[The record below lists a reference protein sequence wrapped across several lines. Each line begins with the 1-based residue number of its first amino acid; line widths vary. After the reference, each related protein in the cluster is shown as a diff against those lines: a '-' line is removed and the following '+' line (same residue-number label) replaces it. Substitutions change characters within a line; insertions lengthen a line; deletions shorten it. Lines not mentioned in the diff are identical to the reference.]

1 MRLVSWLADLGK
13 GDVPLAGGK
22 GANLGELLRANLP
35 VPPGFVVT
43 TDAYRHFVVANSLQP
58 EIERLAQAAPPDDL
72 TALTGAA
79 NAIGA
84 RFAKATMPPE
94 VATAIREAY
103 ATLREPPVAVRSS
116 ATAEDLPGASFAG
129 QMETYLNIR
138 GHDALLA
145 AVRRCW
151 ASLWT
156 ARAISYRA
164 NQGIASGAVS
174 LAVVVQELL
183 AADAAGVLF
192 TANPVNGRRDQMVI
206 DGCWGLGEALVS
218 GQVTPDHWVVDAR
231 TGAIREARIARK
243 QVMTTRQETGTVI
256 LPVPADRQEKPVLDE
271 AQVAALTELGR
282 RVAAH
287 YGSPQ
292 DIEWALAQGRP
303 YLVQA
308 RPITSLF
315 PLPQPEPAATAG
327 ERVYVCLNI
336 LQGLVEPFTPMGIA
350 AFRALGRGPARLLGV
365 RVRRGEAPPPVK
377 VAAGRIFLDITPIL
391 QNRTTRAAVLRAS
404 GAIDRQVSG
413 ILRFLVERDHDHLI
427 ARPGRFPF
435 RPQFGFLLRGL
446 GHFFFAMLF
455 PDTARARVLGRAEAF
470 VQALETRADAMRGLA
485 ERQRF
490 VEEVLPTLGPE
501 IMGHGLPLIFGS
513 GLLAVFL
520 LRSRLQAW
528 LADATALQPVLRAL
542 PHNPTTQM
550 DLALWDVAQ
559 RLKAE
564 GVAPSAGHPAV
575 RAFLARYGHRAAREI
590 DLGVPRWSED
600 PTPILNILQ
609 TYLTHGQE
617 EDPARH
623 FRQGAERADETA
635 ANLVERVRRE
645 KGRLRAA
652 GVRFLLRRVR
662 ALAGVREY
670 PKFFAVRILAAMRR
684 VLAGAG
690 AELAAAGRLDRAE
703 DVFFLDLR
711 DLQAPHDLRA
721 LAAAN
726 RADYERERSRRAIP
740 RVLTST
746 GETFYTAP
754 TTTPGAMIGTA
765 ASPGVYEGR
774 VRVVFDPR
782 EAQLEPG
789 EILVAPGTD
798 PAWTPLFLS
807 AGALVMEI
815 GGIMSHG
822 SVVAR
827 EYGIPAV
834 VGVAGAT
841 QLLQTRQ
848 RVRVDGENGLVVPL

>member
-1 MRLVSWLADLGK
+1 MRLVSWLTELGK
-13 GDVPLAGGK
+13 GDGVLAGGK
-22 GANLGELLRANLP
+22 GANLGELLRARLP

-43 TDAYRHFVVANSLQP
+43 TAAYRHFVAANSLQP
-58 EIERLAQAAPPDDL
+58 RIERLARACPPDDL

-84 RFAKATMPPE
+84 LFASATLPNE
-94 VATAIREAY
+94 IATAIREAY

-129 QMETYLNIR
+129 QMDTYLNVR
-138 GHDALLA
+138 GPDALLA

-164 NQGIASGAVS
+164 KQGIAPAAVS

-218 GQVTPDHWVVDAR
+218 GRVTPDHWVVSAH
-231 TGAIREARIARK
+231 TGAVLEADVARK
-243 QVMTTRQETGTVI
+243 EAMTARQETGTAI
-256 LPVPADRQEKPVLDE
+256 LPVPAVLREKPVLDG
-271 AQVAALTELGR
+271 AGVAALTELGR

-287 YGSPQ
+287 FGAPQ
-292 DIEWALAQGRP
+292 DVEWARAHGRL

-315 PLPQPEPAATAG
+315 PLPRPEPAATAG
-327 ERVYVCLNI
+327 ERVYVCLNV

-350 AFRALGRGPARLLGV
+350 AFRAVLRGVAGLVGV
-365 RVRRGEAPPPVK
+365 RVRRGEAPPPFK
-377 VAAGRIFLDITPIL
+377 VAADRIYLDITPAL
-391 QNRTTRAAVLRAS
+391 QNRTTRPAVLRGS
-404 GAIDRQVSG
+404 GAIDRQVSAV
-413 ILRFLVERDHDHLI
+413 LRFLVERDQDLT

-435 RPQFGFLLRGL
+435 RPPFGFLLRRL
-446 GHFFFAMLF
+446 GQLFFVVLF
-455 PDTARARVLGRAEAF
+455 PDGARARILARTEAF
-470 VQALETRADAMRGLA
+470 VQALEVRAGAPRGLA
-485 ERQRF
+485 ERLLF
-490 VEEVLPTLGPE
+490 VEEALPTLGPALF
-501 IMGHGLPLIFGS
+501 GLGLPLVVGS
-513 GLLAVFL
+513 GLLAVSL
-520 LRSRLQAW
+520 VRAELQAW
-528 LADATALQPVLRAL
+528 LGDATALQQVLRAL
-542 PHNPTTQM
+542 PHNPTTEM
-550 DLALWDVAQ
+550 DLALWGVSR
-559 RLKAE
+559 RLKEE

-575 RAFLARYGHRAAREI
+575 AAFLARYGHRAAREI

-600 PTPILNILQ
+600 PTPVLNVLR
-609 TYLTHGQE
+609 TYLAHGPE
-617 EDPARH
+617 ADPARH
-623 FRQGAERADETA
+623 FRQGVERADETV
-635 ANLVERVRRE
+635 ANLIGRVRRE

-652 GVRFLLRRVR
+652 WLRFLLRRVR

-670 PKFFAVRILAAMRR
+670 PKFFAVRVLAAMRR

-703 DVFFLDLR
+703 DVFFLDPE
-711 DLQAPHDLRA
+711 DLQTPRDLRA

-726 RADYERERSRRAIP
+726 RADYERERSRRNIP

-746 GETFYTAP
+746 GETFYAAP
-754 TTTPGAMIGTA
+754 TTTPGALVGTA

-782 EAQLEPG
+782 EAQLDPG
-789 EILVAPGTD
+789 EVLVAPGTD
-798 PAWTPLFLS
+798 PAWTPLFLT

-815 GGIMSHG
+815 GGVMSHG

-841 QLLQTRQ
+841 QHLQTGR
-848 RVRVDGENGLVVPL
+848 RVRVDGESGLVIPL